1 MLGPLFGAMLLK
13 EAYKNGERFHVYLS
27 GPMTGLP
34 DYNRPAFDK
43 LAADIRAEGKT
54 DFNPAEVGERDV
66 IRTRSWYMRK
76 DIEALLKSDSVH
88 VLQGWEKS
96 EGAKLEIEI
105 ARQLELPI
113 VFVHLNTKK
122 GKKHE

>member
-1 MLGPLFGAMLLK
+1 MLK

-43 LAADIRAEGKT
+43 VAADLRAEGKT
-54 DFNPAEVGERDV
+54 VFNPAEVGERDV
-66 IRTRSWYMRK
+66 IRKRSWYMRK
-76 DIEALLKSDSVH
+76 DIDALLKSDTVH

-105 ARQLELPI
+105 AKQLELPI
-113 VFVHLNTKK
+113 VYIHLKTKK
-122 GKKHE
+122 GEKHE